1 MYRCVNGPTDVS
13 QFWQLATR
21 GTLVIDSIT
30 IDGGYAMGF
39 RDMDLDDQV
48 RAAIRR
54 DTHLSSLR
62 IGVNVRNGIVYL
74 TGAVS
79 ARARQQAIKLVR
91 GVESVA
97 AVVDQ
102 LSVT

>member
-1 MYRCVNGPTDVS
+1 MTGSVPT
-13 QFWQLATR
+13 A
-21 GTLVIDSIT
+21 
-30 IDGGYAMGF
+30 IDGGLAMGF

-54 DTHLSSLR
+54 DEHLSSLR

-74 TGAVS
+74 SGAVNER
-79 ARARQQAIKLVR
+79 ARAHAVKLVR
-91 GVESVA
+91 GLDSVA

-102 LSVT
+102 LNVAH

>member
-1 MYRCVNGPTDVS
+1 
-13 QFWQLATR
+13 
-21 GTLVIDSIT
+21 
-30 IDGGYAMGF
+30 MGF

-54 DTHLSSLR
+54 DQCLAPLR

-74 TGAVS
+74 TGAVNE
-79 ARARQQAIKLVR
+79 RAKMHAVKLVR
-91 GVESVA
+91 GIDSVA

-102 LSVT
+102 LNVA

>member
-1 MYRCVNGPTDVS
+1 
-13 QFWQLATR
+13 
-21 GTLVIDSIT
+21 
-30 IDGGYAMGF
+30 MGF

-54 DTHLSSLR
+54 DEHLSSLR
-62 IGVNVRNGIVYL
+62 IDVRVRNGIVYL

-79 ARARQQAIKLVR
+79 AGARDHALRMVR
-91 GVESVA
+91 GLESVA

-102 LSVT
+102 LSVA

>member
-1 MYRCVNGPTDVS
+1 MDRAVTVLPV
-13 QFWQLATR
+13 APR
-21 GTLVIDSIT
+21 GTLIT
-30 IDGGYAMGF
+30 ESASKTIGGGATMGF

-54 DTHLSSLR
+54 DEHLSALR
-62 IGVNVRNGIVYL
+62 IDVRVRNGIVYL

-79 ARARQQAIKLVR
+79 AAARDHALRVVR
-91 GVESVA
+91 GLESVA

-102 LSVT
+102 LSVA

>member
-1 MYRCVNGPTDVS
+1 
-13 QFWQLATR
+13 
-21 GTLVIDSIT
+21 
-30 IDGGYAMGF
+30 MGF

-54 DTHLSSLR
+54 DRGSVAHHLDIS
-62 IGVNVRNGIVYL
+62 VRNGIVYL
-74 TGAVS
+74 RGSVDSHERDHYLA
-79 ARARQQAIKLVR
+79 LVR

-102 LSVT
+102 MNVDLGQG